1 LIDRA
6 QEIAMSSDDTNDPEE
21 LTPREQRFL
30 AEYAI
35 DLNPTEA
42 ALRSGSPSA
51 KAQAVAASL
60 LRKPAVAAAAQ
71 RLLAA
76 RQQQRRVTADR
87 VIEEYARIAFAD
99 LRDFLD
105 WGPKGV
111 TLRAKEHLND
121 WQTGAIADIEPP
133 GANGKGARLRL
144 HDKKAALDALAR
156 HLGLFR
162 RSDQPAEEPAI
173 DGRDPREV
181 LRERLLRLVKKSGD

>member
-1 LIDRA
+1 MR
-6 QEIAMSSDDTNDPEE
+6 SDDTNVPEE
-21 LTPREQRFL
+21 LTPREQHFL
-30 AEYAI
+30 EEYAI
-35 DLNPTEA
+35 DFNPTEA
-42 ALRSGSPSA
+42 ALRSGAASA
-51 KAQAVAASL
+51 KAQAEAASL
-60 LRKPAVAAAAQ
+60 LRQPAVAAAVE
-71 RLLAA
+71 RLRAA
-76 RQQQRRVTADR
+76 RQQRRRVTADR

-121 WQTGAIADIEPP
+121 WQAGAVADIEPP

-162 RSDQPAEEPAI
+162 PNDQPSEEPTI
-173 DGRDPREV
+173 GGRDPRAV
-181 LRERLLRLVKKSGD
+181 LRERLLRLAKKSGD

>member
-1 LIDRA
+1 
-6 QEIAMSSDDTNDPEE
+6 MSSDDTNDPEE

-30 AEYAI
+30 EEYAI
-35 DLNPTEA
+35 DFNPTEA
-42 ALRSGSPSA
+42 ALRSGST
-51 KAQAVAASL
+51 L
-60 LRKPAVAAAAQ
+60 AAAAQ
-71 RLLAA
+71 GLVVA

-105 WGPKGV
+105 WGPNGV
-111 TLRAKEHLND
+111 TLRAKEHLSD
-121 WQTGAIADIEPP
+121 WQAGAIADIEPP

-162 RSDQPAEEPAI
+162 PTDQPAEGPTI

-181 LRERLLRLVKKSGD
+181 LRERLLRLAKKSSD

>member
-1 LIDRA
+1 
-6 QEIAMSSDDTNDPEE
+6 MSSDDPNNPER
-21 LTPREQRFL
+21 LTPRERRFL
-30 AEYAI
+30 EEYAI
-35 DLNPTEA
+35 DFDPAEA
-42 ALRSGSPSA
+42 ALRSGATPVT
-51 KAQAVAASL
+51 AQAVAASL
-60 LRKPAVAAAAQ
+60 LRKPAIAAAAQ
-71 RLLAA
+71 RLVAA

-105 WGPKGV
+105 WGPEGV

-121 WQTGAIADIEPP
+121 WQAGAIADIEPP

-162 RSDQPAEEPAI
+162 PTDQPAESPTI

-181 LRERLLRLVKKSGD
+181 LRERLLRLVKKGGD

>member
-1 LIDRA
+1 
-6 QEIAMSSDDTNDPEE
+6 MSSDDTKDPEK

-30 AEYAI
+30 EEYAI
-35 DLNPTEA
+35 DFDPTEA
-42 ALRSGSPSA
+42 ALRSGATSA
-51 KAQAVAASL
+51 KAQAIGAGL

-71 RLLAA
+71 RLVAA

-99 LRDFLD
+99 PRDFFD

-111 TLRAKEHLND
+111 TLRAKEHLTD
-121 WQTGAIADIEPP
+121 WQAGAIADIEPP

-162 RSDQPAEEPAI
+162 PQDKPAEEPAVE
-173 DGRDPREV
+173 GRDPREV
-181 LRERLLRLVKKSGD
+181 LRERLLRLAKKNGD